1 MNITFIDV
9 ILFIAFWFI
18 GTLSYSLFTIQ
29 LLLTLTC
36 SIPAAISF
44 EKHGGVLDHRIF
56 RAYAVTIVSTASL
69 TAATITLVL
78 IFGSFAVKLGFF
90 IGFAIAFF
98 VSFGKLGMSLD
109 NMSNWSKTYERY
121 IVQWPPKNRRR
132 R

>member
-44 EKHGGVLDHRIF
+44 EKLGGVLDHAIF
-56 RAYAVTIVSTASL
+56 KAYTLTIVSTATL
-69 TAATITLVL
+69 TVATITLIV
-78 IFGSFAVKLGFF
+78 IFGSTAVKLGFF
-90 IGFAIAFF
+90 IGYAIAFF
-98 VSFGKLGMSLD
+98 ISFGKLGMSLD
-109 NMSNWSKTYERY
+109 NMSDWSKTYERY
-121 IVQWPPKNRRR
+121 IIQWPPKN
-132 R
+132 